1 MMLSLK
7 PQKSVQLD
15 RAEKNHSQTEE
26 QLANLRQTHSLYK
39 NKVRDVLFFFR
50 EKEAVFFIFQPRVVI
65 YQFSAFLVVRT
76 QSEPKREKYE
86 QRIKWKQVLIVWS
99 RVTFVQNYKFLLT
112 MATFDT
118 LWSGNYLERLIE
130 VLSWE
135 SRIRRALKK
144 VVVK

>member
-39 NKVRDVLFFFR
+39 NKVRDVFFFSEKKKLFFF
-50 EKEAVFFIFQPRVVI
+50 VFQPRVVI

-86 QRIKWKQVLIVWS
+86 QRIKWKQFLIVQS
-99 RVTFVQNYKFLLT
+99 SVTFVKNYKFLLT
-112 MATFDT
+112 MPTFDI
-118 LWSGNYLERLIE
+118 LWSGSFLERLIE
-130 VLSWE
+130 VHSWE
-135 SRIRRALKK
+135 CHRQIQELEED
-144 VVVK
+144 

>member
-50 EKEAVFFIFQPRVVI
+50 EKEAVFFFQPRVVI
-65 YQFSAFLVVRT
+65 YQFFAFLVVRT
-76 QSEPKREKYE
+76 QSEAKREKYE

-99 RVTFVQNYKFLLT
+99 SVTFVQNYKFLLT
-112 MATFDT
+112 MATFDI

-130 VLSWE
+130 VHSWE
-135 SRIRRALKK
+135 SRIRGALKK

>member
-50 EKEAVFFIFQPRVVI
+50 EKEAVFFFQPRVVI

-99 RVTFVQNYKFLLT
+99 SVTFVQNYKFLLT
-112 MATFDT
+112 MATFDI
-118 LWSGNYLERLIE
+118 LWSGNYRERLIE
-130 VLSWE
+130 VHSWE
-135 SRIRRALKK
+135 SRIRGAFKK

>member
-50 EKEAVFFIFQPRVVI
+50 EKEAVFFFQPRVVV

-99 RVTFVQNYKFLLT
+99 SVTFVQNYKFLLT
-112 MATFDT
+112 MATFHI
-118 LWSGNYLERLIE
+118 LWCGNYLERLIE
-130 VLSWE
+130 VHSWE
-135 SRIRRALKK
+135 SRIRGALKK